1 MTTALPVPTLAAGP
15 AGLTLEGVALADIA
29 ARFGTPTY
37 VYSRAAL
44 TGAYEAY
51 QQALG
56 MRKALV
62 CYAVKANSSLGIL
75 SVFAKLGAGF
85 DIVSGGELARV
96 LAAGGDPGKVI
107 FSGVCKSVDEMR
119 FALETGIGCFNV
131 ESAAELDR
139 LNDVATQLGKRA
151 PIAFRVN
158 PDVNPN
164 THPYISTGLRG
175 NKFGVA
181 FTEALDLY
189 RKAARMPA
197 IEISG
202 IDCHIGS
209 QLLDP
214 APMAEAAGK
223 ILGLVDQLAR
233 EGIHLDHIDLGGGL
247 GIRYRD
253 EEPPTPTDYLK
264 PLLECFEGRSEA
276 LCFEPGRSLVGNA
289 GLLLTRIEYLKPGV
303 EKNFAII
310 DAAMNDLARPA
321 LYDAWHEIVAVAPR
335 SLPATRYEVV
345 GPICESGD
353 FLGHDRDLSVAPGD
367 LLAILSAGA
376 YGMTMSSNYNTRP
389 RAAEVLVDGDT
400 VHVIRERETL
410 EHLLKGERPLP

>member
-44 TGAYEAY
+44 TGAYQAY
-51 QQALG
+51 QKALG

-107 FSGVCKSVDEMR
+107 FSGVGKSVDEMR

-158 PDVNPN
+158 P
-164 THPYISTGLRG
+164 
-175 NKFGVA
+175 K
-181 FTEALDLY
+181 
-189 RKAARMPA
+189 
-197 IEISG
+197 
-202 IDCHIGS
+202 
-209 QLLDP
+209 
-214 APMAEAAGK
+214 
-223 ILGLVDQLAR
+223 
-233 EGIHLDHIDLGGGL
+233 
-247 GIRYRD
+247 
-253 EEPPTPTDYLK
+253 
-264 PLLECFEGRSEA
+264 
-276 LCFEPGRSLVGNA
+276 
-289 GLLLTRIEYLKPGV
+289 
-303 EKNFAII
+303 
-310 DAAMNDLARPA
+310 
-321 LYDAWHEIVAVAPR
+321 
-335 SLPATRYEVV
+335 
-345 GPICESGD
+345 
-353 FLGHDRDLSVAPGD
+353 
-367 LLAILSAGA
+367 
-376 YGMTMSSNYNTRP
+376 
-389 RAAEVLVDGDT
+389 
-400 VHVIRERETL
+400 
-410 EHLLKGERPLP
+410 